1 MKLDFN
7 IRPAAEIPA
16 RDALRPVPAPEGA
29 ASPVA
34 QGAPVSEISL
44 LARRQSRLARRA
56 TR

>member
-1 MKLDFN
+1 MKFDFN

-16 RDALRPVPAPEGA
+16 RQALRPVPAPEVA